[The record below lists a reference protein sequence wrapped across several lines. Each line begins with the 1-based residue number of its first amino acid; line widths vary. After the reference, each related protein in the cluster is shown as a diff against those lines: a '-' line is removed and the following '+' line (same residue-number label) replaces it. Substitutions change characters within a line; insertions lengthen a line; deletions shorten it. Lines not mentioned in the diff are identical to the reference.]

1 MAMVKRMKLMI
12 GLLLFFF
19 LLPLLVGQLP
29 VPDRGKTVA
38 KPVENKQ
45 VVYAASELTQKDTV
59 QSLDSP
65 FRALVFFTHTHEAYE
80 PIVKNVSG
88 KVAVSDSKTNILSLQ
103 DMIKSHFQLNGI
115 ATDVLEV
122 DNMKA
127 MKDQGKEY
135 YQAYDTMRTFV
146 KKRFEEQQYDLA
158 IDFHR
163 DSAKRK
169 TTTITHNG
177 ATYARIV
184 LVIGNEH
191 KNYRWNLAYAE
202 KLSASLNTIVPDIS
216 RGVISKGGDGVDGK
230 YNQDL
235 SKSLLLIELGG
246 IENNKE
252 ELNRTIAVLAKAI
265 ANSFKGSEKT
275 L

>member
-1 MAMVKRMKLMI
+1 MVKQMKMMI

-29 VPDRGKTVA
+29 IQDRGKTVA

-59 QSLDSP
+59 QTLDHP

-88 KVAVSDSKTNILSLQ
+88 KVAVSDTKTNILSLQ

-115 ATDVLEV
+115 ATDVLDV
-122 DNMKA
+122 DNMKVLQT
-127 MKDQGKEY
+127 QGKEY
-135 YQAYDTMRTFV
+135 YQAYDTMRAFV
-146 KKRFEEQQYDLA
+146 KKRLEEQQYDLA

-163 DSAKRK
+163 DSAKRR

-177 ATYARIV
+177 TTYARVVI
-184 LVIGNEH
+184 VIGTEH
-191 KNYRWNLAYAE
+191 QNYRWNLANAE
-202 KLSASLNTIVPDIS
+202 KLSASLNTIVPNIS

-235 SKSLLLIELGG
+235 SKSLVLIELGG
-246 IENNKE
+246 IENTE
-252 ELNRTIAVLAKAI
+252 DELNRTIAILARAI
-265 ANSFKGSEKT
+265 ANSFKAGEGEK